1 MRRDTNVE
9 ILSLSLPVRL
19 DQSGL
24 PAGFAVLVV
33 VGCYAT
39 GCPVGQ
45 SNLFATYYGAFPLVT
60 LFVLFLFAFSLCT
73 SNLNLGL
80 SFGARRR
87 DFFWAVQ
94 GVLVVYTGSAGP
106 RKSCWLL
113 CPSWAAGL
121 RRAVGL

>member
-1 MRRDTNVE
+1 MLKSFRFLFQFAWIN
-9 ILSLSLPVRL
+9 LACLL
-19 DQSGL
+19 
-24 PAGFAVLVV
+24 GFAVLVV

-39 GCPVGQ
+39 GVPGGA

-73 SNLNLGL
+73 SNLNLGCPL
-80 SFGARRR
+80 GPGGGTSSGPCREC
-87 DFFWAVQ
+87 WSCT
-94 GVLVVYTGSAGP
+94 LGSAGP

-113 CPSWAAGL
+113 CPSWVAGL